1 MIVSY
6 EGART
11 RGGLLLRE
19 VETEQEAFAEM
30 RRFLEIN
37 NIPSN
42 YTEVQWKEVNENYGI
57 LARHKHIAMGCE
69 PGGGGADFGIYYEG
83 QPAHLELGS
92 EEKWGIKREQYPS
105 QKNFS
110 YYFKASENKY
120 VCWYDEV
127 AKYFQDLAVR
137 KAGGG

>member
-6 EGART
+6 EGV

-19 VETEQEAFAEM
+19 VETEEEAFAEM
-30 RRFLEIN
+30 RRYLEVN
-37 NIPSN
+37 NILSN
-42 YTEVQWKEVNENYGI
+42 YTEVYWKEVNENYGI
-57 LARHKHIAMGCE
+57 LARHKHIAMGSK

-83 QPAHLELGS
+83 RPTHLELGS

-127 AKYFQDLAVR
+127 TRYFQDLAER

>member
-6 EGART
+6 EGV

-30 RRFLEIN
+30 RRFLEVN

-42 YTEVQWKEVNENYGI
+42 YTEVQWKEVDENYGI
-57 LARHKHIAMGCE
+57 LVRHKHIAMGCK

-83 QPAHLELGS
+83 QPKHLELGS
-92 EEKWGIKREQYPS
+92 EEKWCIKREQYPH
-105 QKNFS
+105 KNFS
-110 YYFKASENKY
+110 YYYKPSENRY

-127 AKYFQDLAVR
+127 AEYFRDLAVR
-137 KAGGG
+137 RAGGG